1 MASSMC
7 GPTNALSSLK
17 NHTTADRSLQQDRVH
32 TPASSSQPFRTQ
44 QQNRALDSEFDQF
57 TANAGSIPQL
67 QHAPPPALQ
76 QHHAP
81 AWAADFQRLHIGA
94 PPPLLLHQQPQQ
106 QQQQQWGGGWHE
118 EFMMQQQQAAPVVEQ
133 QAQYMRAPAMGMGM
147 GGMYS
152 PMSPVYMGGMASP
165 VLMQQNSAQQN
176 DVQAQFDDAAFE
188 QAFEAARAQ
197 LAESKPIVE
206 EKKVVEAEPV
216 PVVVEEVTK
225 VEEVKDKEHD
235 SDELARTAAQLLESL
250 SGNQSRKFQ
259 DSTFLALMRRLRDR
273 EVRVEGD
280 KMVEVEVGPE
290 GR

>member
-1 MASSMC
+1 
-7 GPTNALSSLK
+7 
-17 NHTTADRSLQQDRVH
+17 
-32 TPASSSQPFRTQ
+32 
-44 QQNRALDSEFDQF
+44 
-57 TANAGSIPQL
+57 
-67 QHAPPPALQ
+67 
-76 QHHAP
+76 
-81 AWAADFQRLHIGA
+81 
-94 PPPLLLHQQPQQ
+94 
-106 QQQQQWGGGWHE
+106 
-118 EFMMQQQQAAPVVEQ
+118 MQQQQAAPVVEQ